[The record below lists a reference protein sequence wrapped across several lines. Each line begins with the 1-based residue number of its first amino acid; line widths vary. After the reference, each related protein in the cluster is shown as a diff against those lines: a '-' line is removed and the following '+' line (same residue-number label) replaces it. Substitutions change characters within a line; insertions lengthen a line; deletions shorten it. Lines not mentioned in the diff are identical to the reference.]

1 MGEIQ
6 MNSVIELLQ
15 RAVPKGFYGEVS
27 FVFQDGKVV
36 LIREEKTTKLRDQN
50 GRNDRSNSR
59 EQK

>member
-1 MGEIQ
+1 

-15 RAVPKGFYGEVS
+15 RVVPKGFYGEIS

-50 GRNDRSNSR
+50 GRTDRSNSNAHG
-59 EQK
+59 